1 MRNYNEVKKMQDR
14 RASISDKKWRG
25 RFVVLDIEDYIAED
39 NPEYAAKTI
48 REIYAKFENIQVFP
62 AMGTDLSKKVSFQT
76 DYKYTV
82 WKNYVI
88 IYKMV
93 EEYVEIYRIYF
104 LDFRSRIHIS
114 MTYINICKPQKK
126 ENPARCGFSG
136 YSR

>member
-1 MRNYNEVKKMQDR
+1 MKLKKCR
-14 RASISDKKWRG
+14 TGEPVFLTKNGRG

-48 REIYAKFENIQVFP
+48 KEIYAKFENIQVFP

-88 IYKMV
+88 IYKVV

-104 LDFRSRIHIS
+104 LDFRSRIHIP

>member
-1 MRNYNEVKKMQDR
+1 MKLKKCR
-14 RASISDKKWRG
+14 TGEPVFLTKNGRG
-25 RFVVLDIEDYIAED
+25 RCVVLDIEDYIAED

-88 IYKMV
+88 IYKVV